1 MTAKSV
7 RSIFLEAVEGLPESE
22 WTAYLDVACG
32 DDANLRGQV
41 EKLLRV
47 HRQMGTFHD
56 DVPPLVTAT
65 AGVAMA
71 DAAVGTQIGLYKL
84 RELLAEGGMGVVYV
98 AEQSEPVKRQVA
110 LKIVKSG
117 LATKDVAARFEAER
131 QALAMMNH
139 PNIARV
145 FDGGVTD
152 TGQSFFVMELVP
164 GLPITEYCDQKRLS
178 TRERLELFVTVCQA
192 VHHAHQKGIIHRDLK
207 PTNVLVA
214 EIDGKAVAKVIDFG
228 VAKATGDK
236 LTQQTVYTHFA
247 QMVGTPLYMSPEQAS
262 LGGTDVDT
270 RSDVYSLGVLLY
282 ELLTSKTPFD
292 SETLKEAGF
301 DEMRRIIRQVEPSRP
316 STLVSTLDAQRQS
329 TAARCRGIDARQLT
343 SLLRGE
349 LDWLVMK
356 SLEKD
361 RNRRYGSA
369 IALAEDVDRFLANQ
383 PISAGPPSTVYRFK
397 KFVQRNQARLIPA
410 SVVAIVLLIGL
421 TTSLVALLQ
430 ERAAKQSLQDETARR
445 LYASQMVRAVAA
457 WEDHDFGTLKDLL
470 ASTTP
475 PTSESPDFRDWE
487 WHFLSEQVR
496 RLFVSVPDKRVY
508 AAAWHP
514 RRNELAVVVETSEN
528 DSAIEIWKPGDQAPL
543 RTVANLPGV
552 TARWIPDAV
561 WAADG
566 KRIAVTTNRG
576 RAVVFDAEKGTVV
589 FDQQVYQGERNKIAV
604 WGVALSPA
612 GDLLA
617 TGNRFGQIKIWGLE
631 AGQLVEAFPEPTKTR
646 GLNYLA
652 FSPDGAHL
660 AATFVSDKRVVV
672 WNVKTG
678 DRFDYVPV
686 WGQGKLA
693 WHSDGKRFV
702 AACENK
708 VAVYQLAVAK
718 PLFVFEH
725 REVLDVCWIDDHLFA
740 SCGADQKIRIWD
752 LHKGEVVR
760 SLRVGR
766 FQLDNVDISS
776 DGQTLVTWEWKRPES
791 LNVIGLGNQFGYDV
805 LQPANAKARESV
817 LRWSRDGNRIAVNNL
832 SCLYIYDVRT
842 SRIVTTHDEVHDHG
856 GELMFWSVDDASII
870 AYDYDC
876 RRHEYSATDSRSR
889 RVDNSLYGIK
899 NVYRDLALNQQL
911 GLLAVG
917 IDHEEIRIYRL
928 EDLQIEDRL
937 PHTVH
942 GTNTGLAWSPDNQ
955 LLLCLSNYGD
965 EQVRIYDVRRRET
978 RTLYP
983 FDTKAT
989 RSDPTVAW
997 DPASTQVAIS
1007 RSEPAIHVFSV
1018 ASGKLRAT
1026 LVGPSAPIH
1035 EISWSPS
1042 GTRIAACAG
1051 DGTVH
1056 LWDANRADHL
1066 AVFNPPE
1073 ESTLFHSVQWSPDGR
1088 RLAASGSRGEVY
1100 LLDAGNS
1107 MPVPEGSVAK
1117 VAPYGKNNPRWLA
1130 EEIALQKAASPEI
1143 LIDDFSEESD
1153 DGWTRHDANARHPGG
1168 PGNHDASSGAYR
1180 LTTSGQVPAGL
1191 PTVSYIAA
1199 TWDNSADPVFSNG
1212 LVRAKVRVD
1221 SRGSFASIG
1230 HRISGSLN
1238 TGFSGYL
1245 FGGDHAGFQFVKL
1258 ENDRVADAFLVGSGL
1273 KLGVGEDWWIE
1284 AGGVGDRLSMKVWR
1298 VGTAEPP
1305 LPQLTVVDSTFT
1317 SGRIAVESNVAV
1329 PQPAQVNATF
1339 DDIYFTPISE
1349 APDASHR

>member
-1 MTAKSV
+1 MSRIPSDQKSL
-7 RSIFLEAVEGLPESE
+7 FLAALEIETNAGRVQFLN
-22 WTAYLDVACG
+22 DACG
-32 DDANLRGQV
+32 DDDSLKAEIESML
-41 EKLLRV
+41 EAHDHPPSFMEEMDRV
-47 HRQMGTFHD
+47 Q
-56 DVPPLVTAT
+56 PILQQPA
-65 AGVAMA
+65 VASS
-71 DAAVGTQIGLYKL
+71 GTQIGLYKL
-84 RELLAEGGMGVVYV
+84 REQLGEGGMGIVYV
-98 AEQSEPVKRQVA
+98 AEQTEPVKRRVA
-110 LKIVKSG
+110 LKIIRSG
-117 LATKDVAARFEAER
+117 LATKDVIARFATER
-131 QALAMMNH
+131 QALAMMDH

-152 TGQSFFVMELVP
+152 SGQSYFVMELVP
-164 GLPITEYCDQKRLS
+164 GLPITEYCDQKRLVA
-178 TRERLELFVTVCQA
+178 RERLGLFVTVCEA

-214 EIDGKAVAKVIDFG
+214 EIDGRAVPKVIDFG

-282 ELLTSKTPFD
+282 ELLTSQTPF
-292 SETLKEAGF
+292 SSTTFKQAGF
-301 DEMRRIIRQVEPSRP
+301 DEMRRIIREDEPSRP
-316 STLVSTLDAQRQS
+316 STQVSTLDAQGQS

-410 SVVAIVLLIGL
+410 SVVAVVLLIGL
-421 TTSLVALLQ
+421 TTSLVALLH
-430 ERAAKQSLQDETARR
+430 ERAAKQSLQNETARR

-496 RLFVSVPDKRVY
+496 RLFVSVPDKPVY

-514 RRNELAVVVETSEN
+514 KRNELAVVVENSEN
-528 DSAIEIWKPGDQAPL
+528 GSSIEMWKPGDRSLL
-543 RTVANLPGV
+543 RTVAKLPDIWAGS
-552 TARWIPDAV
+552 IPLPS
-561 WAADG
+561 WSADG

-576 RAVVFDAEKGTVV
+576 RALVFNADNGIVV
-589 FDQQVYQGERNKIAV
+589 FDQQVYQGEKEKFRV
-604 WGVALSPA
+604 LGVSLSPT
-612 GDLLA
+612 GDVLA
-617 TGNRFGQIKIWGLE
+617 TGNRLGLIKIWDLKSGR
-631 AGQLVEAFPEPTKTR
+631 LVETFPEPTKR
-646 GLNYLA
+646 PVLGLNCIA
-652 FSPDGAHL
+652 FSPDGVHL
-660 AATFVSDKRVVV
+660 ATVILSGEKEKRVVV
-672 WNVKTG
+672 WNIKTG
-678 DRFDYVPV
+678 YCFEYGRVFENV
-686 WGQGKLA
+686 KFS
-693 WHSDGKRFV
+693 WHTDGKRFV
-702 AACENK
+702 AASDNK
-708 VAVYQLAVAK
+708 ISVYELAVPE

-725 REVLDVCWIDDHLFA
+725 REVSDVCWMNDHLFA

-752 LHKGEVVR
+752 LHKGEMVR

-766 FQLDNVDISS
+766 FPLANVDISS

-791 LNVIGLGNQFGYDV
+791 SNVIGLGNQFGYDV

-817 LRWSRDGNRIAVNNL
+817 LRWSRDGNRIAVNNQ

-856 GELMFWSVDDASII
+856 GELMFWSVDDAHII

-899 NVYRDLALNQQL
+899 NVYRDLALNQHL

-917 IDHEEIRIYRL
+917 IDKKEIRIYRL

-978 RTLYP
+978 RTLHP

-989 RSDPTVAW
+989 RTDPTVAW
-997 DPASTQVAIS
+997 DPTSTQVAIS
-1007 RSEPAIHVFSV
+1007 RSEPAIHLFSV
-1018 ASGKLRAT
+1018 ASGMLRAT
-1026 LVGPSAPIH
+1026 LVGPSAPIQ

-1073 ESTLFHSVQWSPDGR
+1073 KSTLFHSVQFSPDGR

-1100 LLDAGNS
+1100 ILDAG
-1107 MPVPEGSVAK
+1107 PTLSVAH
-1117 VAPYGKNNPRWLA
+1117 NP
-1130 EEIALQKAASPEI
+1130 
-1143 LIDDFSEESD
+1143 
-1153 DGWTRHDANARHPGG
+1153 
-1168 PGNHDASSGAYR
+1168 
-1180 LTTSGQVPAGL
+1180 
-1191 PTVSYIAA
+1191 
-1199 TWDNSADPVFSNG
+1199 
-1212 LVRAKVRVD
+1212 
-1221 SRGSFASIG
+1221 GS
-1230 HRISGSLN
+1230 H
-1238 TGFSGYL
+1238 
-1245 FGGDHAGFQFVKL
+1245 K
-1258 ENDRVADAFLVGSGL
+1258 
-1273 KLGVGEDWWIE
+1273 
-1284 AGGVGDRLSMKVWR
+1284 
-1298 VGTAEPP
+1298 
-1305 LPQLTVVDSTFT
+1305 PQ
-1317 SGRIAVESNVAV
+1317 
-1329 PQPAQVNATF
+1329 
-1339 DDIYFTPISE
+1339 
-1349 APDASHR
+1349 